1 MSQEISVMNRS
12 GACIFYTYQTS
23 AVCAGVYTCNRMHQ
37 MEKSDKVHVEMCL
50 EITYSVTAK
59 YPKNFFDALKPDQN
73 AKS

>member
-1 MSQEISVMNRS
+1 MVH
-12 GACIFYTYQTS
+12 AIFHTYQTS